1 MRLKQVTIRNY
12 RIHREITVDFHPKL
26 QLIGGRNESGKST
39 IVEAIHRCLFLAAK
53 GQTGDHRAMLPRD
66 GAGIPEV
73 ELFLENNG
81 KDYRIYKKFAG
92 LKGVVEFEE
101 IGASRQ
107 SGEKADGAI
116 SQLLGTESGI
126 SGKTMTSSWAH
137 LWIEQGQS
145 FQNPTEKTRLPAEE
159 LNARLRALGGS
170 ALSSSNK
177 DAELAK
183 LFQEE
188 RTKIF
193 KGLNDDYK
201 EGSAAGKAESA
212 MQEAEERFKAAKENL
227 EKIRQA
233 IDGLE
238 QASRDSETSKV
249 LLAQQE
255 AEAGVLRDQQL
266 EFTRLDALLKG
277 QSVQAESA
285 LRKLQ
290 ELQQTTKDIEETKA
304 DLNAAEKTAAPYDQD
319 VQEAD
324 AAYLASVS
332 AYDAAKVELAVARK
346 SHEIA
351 LNIEELALAQQSKLG
366 MEQAVAN
373 AKAGA
378 QALDALKAKLATLPE
393 ISDKEFKSLQ
403 KAEKEATSARLALE
417 ALSARVKLIA
427 GHEGIKVG
435 NTLLNSGEDVLI
447 AQPTVIVTPDG
458 SKIQLTPG
466 GEDLPSLQKKS
477 EESAATLSELL
488 LKHRIG
494 TFAEAELARTQR
506 AGIEQ
511 TIDIKA
517 KHDVASGDGTDGN
530 NLKQV
535 ENTISSLEASL
546 ARLGGKPPQLDKD
559 APALSRQ
566 IEELKKTTKA
576 AKAEAGRLDAKTQA
590 AETIRD
596 QADTTLRQAREKTDK
611 AEKLLS
617 GLKIKLELLQK
628 SYPTPADLLSAIDH
642 QTKAVAIDEQ
652 TLRDT
657 KSALAKLPP
666 NLDLAISRLERAIHA
681 TRNKQQNADKEAI
694 LYQTQARANGVNDPS
709 EQFELLRAE
718 FTRAQ
723 QVSQG
728 ASDQAH
734 AIKLLA
740 DTYKTATQALDDQ
753 YTQPL
758 LQRVGIYLVSMFE
771 HGAKLEIK
779 KQGDGFSEATLVR
792 PNSKDPYPTPF
803 ESLSGGAREQVAT
816 AIRLATAE
824 ILAENYGGTLPVVF
838 DDAFAFTD
846 RQRVQQVIQMLD
858 LGASRGLQII
868 LLSCTHEEY
877 ANLGAQEYV
886 VK

>member
-39 IVEAIHRCLFLAAK
+39 IVEAIHRCLFLTAK
-53 GQTGDHRAMLPRD
+53 GQTSDHRAMLPRD

-92 LKGVVEFEE
+92 LKGVVEFDEV
-101 IGASRQ
+101 GASRL

-126 SGKTMTSSWAH
+126 SGKAMTSSWAH

-145 FQNPTEKTRLPAEE
+145 FQNPTEKTKLPAEQ

-183 LFQEE
+183 YFQEE

-193 KGLNDDYK
+193 KGLNDDFK

-212 MQEAEERFKAAKENL
+212 RMEAEERFKTAKENL

-249 LLAQQE
+249 LLAEQE

-290 ELQQTTKDIEETKA
+290 ELQQTTKEIEETKA
-304 DLNAAEKTAAPYDQD
+304 DLNAAEKKAAPYNQD
-319 VQEAD
+319 VQQAD

-332 AYDAAKVELAVARK
+332 AYDAAKDELAAGRK

-351 LNIEELALAQQSKLG
+351 HNIEELGLAHQSKLG
-366 MEQAVAN
+366 LEQALAD

-378 QALDALKAKLATLPE
+378 QALDALRAKLATLPE

-403 KAEKEATSARLALE
+403 KAEKEAASAHLALK

-427 GHEGIKVG
+427 GPEGIKVG
-435 NTLLNSGEDVLI
+435 NTTLKPGEDLLI
-447 AQPTVIVTPDG
+447 AQPTVIATQDG

-466 GEDLPSLQKKS
+466 GEDLPSLQKKA
-477 EESAATLSELL
+477 EETAATLSELL

-494 TFAEAELARTQR
+494 TFAEAEIARTQR

-511 TIDIKA
+511 TIEIKS
-517 KHDVASGDGTDGN
+517 KHDGGNGDGTEGN

-546 ARLGGKPPQLDKD
+546 ARLGGKPLQLDKE
-559 APALSRQ
+559 ASALSQQ
-566 IEELKKTTKA
+566 IEGFKKTTKA
-576 AKAEAGRLDAKTQA
+576 AKTEATRLEAKAQA
-590 AETIRD
+590 AEAIRD
-596 QADTTLRQAREKTDK
+596 QADTTLRQAREKADK
-611 AEKLLS
+611 AEKLLG
-617 GLKIKLELLQK
+617 GLRIKLELLQK
-628 SYPTPADLLSAIDH
+628 SYPTPAELQKAIDD
-642 QTKAVAIDEQ
+642 QTKSVAIDEQ

-657 KSALAKLPP
+657 KNALAKLPP
-666 NLDLAISRLERAIHA
+666 NLDLAISRLERAISA
-681 TRNKQQNADKEAI
+681 TRNKQQNADKEAV
-694 LYQTQARANGVNDPS
+694 LYQSQARANGVNDPS

-718 FTRAQ
+718 FERAR

-740 DTYKTATQALDDQ
+740 DTYKTATQAHDAQ

-758 LQRVGIYLVSMFE
+758 LERVGIYLGSMFE
-771 HGAKLEIK
+771 HGARLEIK
-779 KQGDGFSEATLVR
+779 KEGDGFAEATLVR
-792 PNSKDPYPTPF
+792 PNSMDPYPTPF

-824 ILAENYGGTLPVVF
+824 ILAENYGGTLPIVF

-846 RQRVQQVIQMLD
+846 RQRIQQVIQMLD
-858 LGASRGLQII
+858 LGANRGLQVI
-868 LLSCTHEEY
+868 LLSCTPEDY
-877 ANLGAQEYV
+877 ANLGAKEYII
-886 VK
+886 K